1 MMRVFITIEWRM
13 ISMVKTVKGD
23 NFEDIK
29 ACGVAVADFSA
40 TWCGPCKMM
49 APVFQRGHVITKV
62 LPFQSFQVFV
72 LAVFHTVA
80 DELNGEVD
88 FFSVDV
94 DENPGLAAANKV
106 FSVPT
111 LILYKNGVEA
121 SRSVGAISKY
131 DLLDFIEKIK

>member
-1 MMRVFITIEWRM
+1 M
-13 ISMVKTVKGD
+13 
-23 NFEDIK
+23 
-29 ACGVAVADFSA
+29 
-40 TWCGPCKMM
+40 
-49 APVFQRGHVITKV
+49 
-62 LPFQSFQVFV
+62 
-72 LAVFHTVA
+72 
-80 DELNGEVD
+80 
-88 FFSVDV
+88 DV

>member
-1 MMRVFITIEWRM
+1 
-13 ISMVKTVKGD
+13 MVKTVKGD

-49 APVFQRGHVITKV
+49 APVF
-62 LPFQSFQVFV
+62 
-72 LAVFHTVA
+72 HTVA

-106 FSVPT
+106 FSVP
-111 LILYKNGVEA
+111 
-121 SRSVGAISKY
+121 RSVGAISKY

>member
-1 MMRVFITIEWRM
+1 
-13 ISMVKTVKGD
+13 MVKTVKGD

-49 APVFQRGHVITKV
+49 APVF
-62 LPFQSFQVFV
+62 
-72 LAVFHTVA
+72 HTVA
-80 DELNGEVD
+80 DELNGEVG

>member
-1 MMRVFITIEWRM
+1 
-13 ISMVKTVKGD
+13 MVKTVKGD

-49 APVFQRGHVITKV
+49 APVF
-62 LPFQSFQVFV
+62 
-72 LAVFHTVA
+72 HTVA
-80 DELNGEVD
+80 DELNDEVD

-131 DLLDFIEKIK
+131 DLLDFIEKNK

>member
-1 MMRVFITIEWRM
+1 MCVEHSVMRVFITIEWRM
-13 ISMVKTVKGD
+13 ISMVKTVEGD

-49 APVFQRGHVITKV
+49 AP
-62 LPFQSFQVFV
+62 
-72 LAVFHTVA
+72 VFHTVA

-111 LILYKNGVEA
+111 LILYKNGVET

>member
-1 MMRVFITIEWRM
+1 MYTRGIILLRVFIRIEWRM
-13 ISMVKTVKGD
+13 IIMVKEVKGD
-23 NFEDIK
+23 NFDDIK
-29 ACGVAVADFSA
+29 ACGVAVADYSA

-49 APVFQRGHVITKV
+49 APVF
-62 LPFQSFQVFV
+62 
-72 LAVFHTVA
+72 HTVA
-80 DELNGEVD
+80 DEMNGKVD

-131 DLLDFIEKIK
+131 DLLDFIEKNK

>member
-1 MMRVFITIEWRM
+1 MEIKH
-13 ISMVKTVKGD
+13 VKASEFNNEVL
-23 NFEDIK
+23 K
-29 ACGVAVADFSA
+29 ADKPVLVDFWAD
-40 TWCGPCKMM
+40 WCGPCKMM
-49 APVFQRGHVITKV
+49 AP
-62 LPFQSFQVFV
+62 
-72 LAVFHTVA
+72 VFHTVA

>member
-29 ACGVAVADFSA
+29 ACGVAVAA

-49 APVFQRGHVITKV
+49 AP
-62 LPFQSFQVFV
+62 
-72 LAVFHTVA
+72 VFHTVA

>member
-1 MMRVFITIEWRM
+1 MAKEIT
-13 ISMVKTVKGD
+13 TA
-23 NFEDIK
+23 NFETEVLKSEKPILI
-29 ACGVAVADFSA
+29 DFWA

-49 APVFQRGHVITKV
+49 AP
-62 LPFQSFQVFV
+62 
-72 LAVFHTVA
+72 VFHTVA

>member
-49 APVFQRGHVITKV
+49 APVFHM
-62 LPFQSFQVFV
+62 
-72 LAVFHTVA
+72 VA

>member
-1 MMRVFITIEWRM
+1 MCVELSMMRVLITIEWRM

-49 APVFQRGHVITKV
+49 AP
-62 LPFQSFQVFV
+62 
-72 LAVFHTVA
+72 VFHTVA

>member
-1 MMRVFITIEWRM
+1 MLYVCSRIEWRM
-13 ISMVKTVKGD
+13 INMVKTIKGD

-29 ACGVAVADFSA
+29 ACGIAVADFSA
-40 TWCGPCKMM
+40 AWCGPCKMM
-49 APVFQRGHVITKV
+49 APVF
-62 LPFQSFQVFV
+62 
-72 LAVFHTVA
+72 HTVA
-80 DELNGEVD
+80 DEMKGKVD

-121 SRSVGAISKY
+121 SRSVGAISRY
-131 DLLDFIEKIK
+131 DLLDFIEKTK

>member
-1 MMRVFITIEWRM
+1 MCVEHSMMRVFITIEWRM

-29 ACGVAVADFSA
+29 ACGMAVADCSA
-40 TWCGPCKMM
+40 TCCGPCKMM
-49 APVFQRGHVITKV
+49 AP
-62 LPFQSFQVFV
+62 
-72 LAVFHTVA
+72 VFHTVA

>member
-1 MMRVFITIEWRM
+1 
-13 ISMVKTVKGD
+13 MVKTVKGD

-49 APVFQRGHVITKV
+49 APVF
-62 LPFQSFQVFV
+62 
-72 LAVFHTVA
+72 HTVA
-80 DELNGEVD
+80 D

>member
-1 MMRVFITIEWRM
+1 MYARGIILLRVFITIEWRM

-23 NFEDIK
+23 DFEDIK

-49 APVFQRGHVITKV
+49 AP
-62 LPFQSFQVFV
+62 
-72 LAVFHTVA
+72 VFHTVA

>member
-1 MMRVFITIEWRM
+1 MCVEHSVMRVFITIEWRM

-29 ACGVAVADFSA
+29 ACGVAVAGFSA

-49 APVFQRGHVITKV
+49 AP
-62 LPFQSFQVFV
+62 
-72 LAVFHTVA
+72 VFHTVA

>member
-1 MMRVFITIEWRM
+1 MLRVFIRIEWRM
-13 ISMVKTVKGD
+13 INMVKTVKGD
-23 NFEDIK
+23 NFDDIK
-29 ACGVAVADFSA
+29 ACGVAVADYSA

-49 APVFQRGHVITKV
+49 APVF
-62 LPFQSFQVFV
+62 
-72 LAVFHTVA
+72 HTVA
-80 DELNGEVD
+80 DELNGEVE

-131 DLLDFIEKIK
+131 DLLDFIEKNK

>member
-1 MMRVFITIEWRM
+1 MYTRGIILLRVFIRIEWRM
-13 ISMVKTVKGD
+13 IIMVKEVKGD
-23 NFEDIK
+23 DFDDIK
-29 ACGVAVADFSA
+29 ACGLAVADYSA

-49 APVFQRGHVITKV
+49 APVF
-62 LPFQSFQVFV
+62 
-72 LAVFHTVA
+72 HTVA
-80 DELNGEVD
+80 DEMNGKVD

-131 DLLDFIEKIK
+131 DLLDFIEKNK

>member
-1 MMRVFITIEWRM
+1 MAKTIT
-13 ISMVKTVKGD
+13 SQ
-23 NFEDIK
+23 NFEEEVLRSEKPILI
-29 ACGVAVADFSA
+29 DFWA

-49 APVFQRGHVITKV
+49 AP
-62 LPFQSFQVFV
+62 
-72 LAVFHTVA
+72 VFHTVA